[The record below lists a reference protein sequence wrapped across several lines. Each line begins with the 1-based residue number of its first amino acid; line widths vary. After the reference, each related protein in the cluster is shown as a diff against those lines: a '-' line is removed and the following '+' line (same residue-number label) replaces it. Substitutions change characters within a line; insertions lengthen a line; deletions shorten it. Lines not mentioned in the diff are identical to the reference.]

1 MILIG
6 LISESSSTGRT
17 EDDYSVE
24 HQRTDII
31 AKSAQPNCKHKWV
44 LFKDRTINN
53 FRNGQEVQVGY
64 VKFYECEHCKKMKR
78 EKVEL

>member
-1 MILIG
+1 MVILAYILCGAFG
-6 LISESSSTGRT
+6 LFLG
-17 EDDYSVE
+17 
-24 HQRTDII
+24 HII

-64 VKFYECEHCKKMKR
+64 VKFYECEHCKKMRK